1 MASADQIRAE
11 CAQKVARATAWY
23 HRYRAYIM
31 RWRVRAY
38 YKNLWLARLERYYAW
53 LVKNYEA
60 ERDRRLARLAAEQAN
75 RKRAVIIGINYENTS
90 HELRGCINDA
100 RNLREYLVETGN
112 LGNDE
117 QACYMTD
124 GASVLPTRDNILA
137 KYAEMLRGA
146 QAGDKLFLTYSG
158 HGYYTW
164 DRSGDEADGRDEL
177 LVSIDNRAVLDD
189 ELKRITQENLKEGVT
204 VFILLDCC
212 HSGTLMDLR
221 YNYLSSGDYDQ
232 PMVNSASEETKGN
245 VYLISGCMDNQT
257 GADAYINYT
266 FQGAMTWAFLR
277 AVRENPDASWK
288 QLLTRMRSLLAP
300 YFTQIPQLSSGR
312 PLNVDDRVVL

>member
-1 MASADQIRAE
+1 
-11 CAQKVARATAWY
+11 
-23 HRYRAYIM
+23 M
-31 RWRVRAY
+31 RSRVRAY
-38 YKNLWLARLERYYAW
+38 YKNLWLGGLRRYY
-53 LVKNYEA
+53 LRIVRRYEA
-60 ERDRRLARLAAEQAN
+60 ERDARLAELAAEEAE
-75 RKRAVIIGINYENTS
+75 RERAVIIGINYENTS

-100 RNLREYLVETGN
+100 RNIREYLVETRN
-112 LGNDE
+112 LEGDE

-124 GASVLPTRDNILA
+124 GASVLPTRDNILE
-137 KYAEMLRGA
+137 KYTEILRGA
-146 QAGDKLFLTYSG
+146 RAGDKLFFTYSG

-164 DRSGDEADGRDEL
+164 DRDGDEADGRDEL

-189 ELKRITQENLKEGVT
+189 ELKRITQDHLKEGVT

-221 YNYLSSGDYDQ
+221 YNYLSSGSYDH
-232 PMVNSASEETKGN
+232 PVVNSASEETKGD
-245 VYLISGCMDNQT
+245 VYLISGCMDSQT

-277 AVRENPDASWK
+277 AVKESPNGSWK

-300 YFTQIPQLSSGR
+300 HFTQVPQLSSGR
-312 PLNVDDRVVL
+312 PLDVNSPIPL